1 MDQFIEFKVDT
12 MAHGGEGIGRYDGR
26 AIFVPYTIPGETVRA
41 EITKD
46 HGRYARARLLDILEP
61 SPARIEPQCP
71 YFGPEKCGGC
81 QWQHIAYEVQARIK
95 GLVVRDQL
103 QRIGKFDNPP
113 ILEPIPD
120 NQGWEYRNH
129 ALFRTT
135 PEGHL
140 GFLSP
145 QSHEVYPVDNC
156 MIIHP
161 LLNDLLQS
169 LDLSNLDLE
178 WLEMRAG
185 TATGDLMLLL
195 QTIDEEPPSLQVDFP
210 ISIVQLCHDDAVAPL
225 IGLDY
230 ITERLRDKE
239 FRISATSFYQVNSAQ
254 AHQLVDL
261 VIEAAA
267 PQGTEQILDAY
278 CGVGLFTAFLAEQS
292 HQVTGI
298 EINPPAVVDARYNL
312 EGLDNIDILEGSIE
326 DILPKLN
333 REFDIIVVDPPR
345 TGVERHALDALGI
358 GNAKLSANLP
368 YRKCCPFITGIRMM
382 NALDRV
388 NLRLLGKPVDRPPN
402 FDIMMAFAAHHI

>member
-239 FRISATSFYQVNSAQ
+239 FRISATSFYQVNSVQ

-312 EGLDNIDILEGSIE
+312 EGLDNIDILEGSVE

-345 TGVERHALDALGI
+345 TGVERHALDALGN
-358 GNAKLSANLP
+358 GNAKRIIYVSCDPATLA
-368 YRKCCPFITGIRMM
+368 RD
-382 NALDRV
+382 AQ
-388 NLRLLGKPVDRPPN
+388 RLTRYGYHLEWVQPVDMFPQTY
-402 FDIMMAFAAHHI
+402 HIENVALLLRE